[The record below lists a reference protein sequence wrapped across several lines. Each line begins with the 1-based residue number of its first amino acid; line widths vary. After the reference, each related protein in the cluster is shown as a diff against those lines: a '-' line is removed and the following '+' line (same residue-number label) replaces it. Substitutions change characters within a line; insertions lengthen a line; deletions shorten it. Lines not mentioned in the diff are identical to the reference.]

1 MRSSIVVGERMY
13 AIPKGR
19 AQDFVQLA
27 SRRQEPRVRGLAR
40 RLAVSGAVLALLLGL
55 GFAHAVQGS
64 APVEYETV
72 TVQAGDTLWS
82 LAERRY
88 PNEDV
93 RGRVAQ
99 IERENGLSDP
109 VLHTGQTLRLRS
121 P

>member
-1 MRSSIVVGERMY
+1 MRSSIVDGERMY
-13 AIPKGR
+13 AIPTGR
-19 AQDFVQLA
+19 AQDFMQVA
-27 SRRQEPRVRGLAR
+27 SRRPEPRVRGLAR
-40 RLAVSGAVLALLLGL
+40 RLAVGVAVLAVLLGL
-55 GFAHAVQGS
+55 GFAHAVQGT

-72 TVQAGDTLWS
+72 TVQPGDTLWS

-93 RGRVAQ
+93 RGRVVEIQ
-99 IERENGLSDP
+99 RENGLTDP